1 MFDATIGKETFNFY
15 SYYLGMA
22 APRSRKMKNLFQK
35 KKLRPWVFHIR
46 ETCFLLLGTLILS
59 WFLSDTLLTS
69 VFDATIGK
77 ETFNFY
83 SYYVGMSMPRSC
95 LIQASPWNWKNNWK
109 KNISINQM
117 SSSHSLTP
125 SISLP
130 GSIRLGK
137 VLNNYCIDLCIHESW
152 IPYPHK

>member
-1 MFDATIGKETFNFY
+1 MQKCAKKHLISINIMWARPHLD
-15 SYYLGMA
+15 L
-22 APRSRKMKNLFQK
+22 RKW
-35 KKLRPWVFHIR
+35 KKLSQKYKLLSWVFHLR
-46 ETCFLLLGTLILS
+46 ETCFQLLGTFIQS
-59 WFLSDTLLTS
+59 WFLSNTLLTI
-69 VFDATIGK
+69 VFNATIGK

-83 SYYVGMSMPRSC
+83 SYYVGMAAPRSC

-130 GSIRLGK
+130 SSIRLGK
-137 VLNNYCIDLCIHESW
+137 V
-152 IPYPHK
+152 